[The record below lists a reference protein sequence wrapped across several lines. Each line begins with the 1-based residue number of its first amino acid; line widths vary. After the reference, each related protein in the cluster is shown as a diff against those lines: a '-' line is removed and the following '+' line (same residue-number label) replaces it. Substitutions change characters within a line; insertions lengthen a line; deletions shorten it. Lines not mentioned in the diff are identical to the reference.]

1 MALPKVDTPI
11 YELTLPS
18 SKKKISYRP
27 FLVKEQ
33 KLLLMAMEDAD
44 GKSQA
49 AVIQQVIRNC
59 VLDEIDPKELPLYDI
74 EYIFLQLRAKSIGEE
89 VELTYT
95 CPCEDKNKIKFSVD
109 LSDVKGNSDKRHT
122 NKIKLNKDVGLTL
135 KEPTIDMLEDFD
147 KLDNENINIDDLIS
161 IIIAS
166 LDTIYDKDT
175 VYDPRESTREEL
187 EEFISDL
194 SQTQFEEF
202 QMFFETLPKAYKDVK
217 ISCKKCDTT
226 IEHRIEGMANFFG

>member
-1 MALPKVDTPI
+1 MALPKIDTPI
-11 YELTLPS
+11 YELTIPS
-18 SKKKISYRP
+18 TKKKISYRP

-44 GKSQA
+44 GNSQA

-59 VLDEIDPKELPLYDI
+59 VLDDIDPRELPLYDI

-95 CPCEDKNKIKFSVD
+95 CPEDKNKIKFKVD
-109 LSDVKGNSDKRHT
+109 LSKVKVNFDKKHT
-122 NKIKLNKDVGLTL
+122 NKIKLTKDVGLTL

-147 KLDNENINIDDLIS
+147 KLDTENINIDDLIS
-161 IIIAS
+161 IIIS
-166 LDTIYDKDT
+166 CIDTIYDKET
-175 VYDPRESTREEL
+175 VYDPKDNTKEEL

-194 SQTQFEEF
+194 SQSQFEEF

-217 ISCKKCDTT
+217 ITCDKCDTT
-226 IEHRIEGMANFFG
+226 IDHRIEGMANFFG